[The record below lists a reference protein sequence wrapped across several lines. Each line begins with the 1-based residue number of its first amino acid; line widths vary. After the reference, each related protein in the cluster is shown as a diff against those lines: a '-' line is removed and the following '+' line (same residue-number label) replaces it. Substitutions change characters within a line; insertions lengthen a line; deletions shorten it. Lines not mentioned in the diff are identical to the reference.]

1 MTQLEEKLYD
11 VLQPI
16 LGLELILM
24 DQNGPRPTL
33 PYAAYK
39 VKSPQ
44 TVMGDHYSD
53 VSNVGIQVVSGDR
66 EAVVSVQAYG
76 NLALE
81 TLQVL
86 MNRLRLT
93 TVMDQFRG
101 RDIAAFKTS
110 HVMDI
115 STVRETEIEQRANID
130 IWIRYRSVLND
141 DVGII
146 EQADITGEGVH
157 VVASV

>member
-1 MTQLEEKLYD
+1 MTQLEGKLYD
-11 VLQPI
+11 ILQPI

-24 DQNGPRPTL
+24 DQNGPRPAL

-44 TVMGDHYSD
+44 TVKEDHYSD
-53 VSNVGIQVVSGDR
+53 VSNAGIQIVSGDR
-66 EAVVSVQAYG
+66 EAVVSVQTYG
-76 NLALE
+76 PLALE
-81 TLQVL
+81 TLHVL

-101 RDIAAFKTS
+101 RDLTAFKTS
-110 HVMDI
+110 PVMDI
-115 STVRETEIEQRANID
+115 STLRDTEIERRANID
-130 IWIRYRSVLND
+130 IWIRYRSVQND

-146 EQADITGEGVH
+146 EQADVTGEGVH